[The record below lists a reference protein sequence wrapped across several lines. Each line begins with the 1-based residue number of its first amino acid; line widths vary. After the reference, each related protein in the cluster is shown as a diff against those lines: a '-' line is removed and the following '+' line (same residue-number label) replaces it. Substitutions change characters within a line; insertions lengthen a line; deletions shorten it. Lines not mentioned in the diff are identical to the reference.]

1 MFESIFTSTAQNT
14 ISIGPAMLGL
24 FTALVLGLLI
34 GIAYMIA
41 CKKDGYN
48 KNFII
53 GLVLLPA
60 IVSVV
65 ILLIGSNVARAF
77 SMAGAFALV
86 RFRSAPGN
94 AKDIAVVFFTMA
106 AGLACGLGYVAFAAI
121 FAVVIILVLIVLS
134 VSNFGDM
141 ASGNR
146 QLKITIPEN
155 LNYTDAFNEVFDS
168 YTTNSQLRKVKTTNM
183 GTLFELTYT
192 VALKKDVNEKN
203 FIDALRVKNGNLN
216 IVLGI
221 PETESTNLN

>member
-1 MFESIFTSTAQNT
+1 MFESIFTSTAQDT

-24 FTALVLGLLI
+24 LTALVLGLLI

-121 FAVVIILVLIVLS
+121 FAVVIILVFIVLS
-134 VSNFGDM
+134 
-141 ASGNR
+141 
-146 QLKITIPEN
+146 
-155 LNYTDAFNEVFDS
+155 AFNEVFDS